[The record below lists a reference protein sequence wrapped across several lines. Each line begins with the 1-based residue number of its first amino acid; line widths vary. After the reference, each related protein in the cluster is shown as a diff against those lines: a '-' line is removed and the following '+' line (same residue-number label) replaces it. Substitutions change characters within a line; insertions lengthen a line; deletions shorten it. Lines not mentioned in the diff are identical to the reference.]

1 MTELTRPDAVLMV
14 GVPRSG
20 TTWIGEALGRTSG
33 ATFVNEPDGDHD
45 PFAFGARLRHGVT
58 PELAPGDP
66 ATSLERLWA
75 GVFAG
80 GRPPRTPRDRV
91 ARRLYAGVPVEARW
105 AAWLGERPSAR
116 LRLVGRLAVPRG
128 AGPPGRPGA
137 VVVAKSVRAE
147 LSVEWIVARFSP
159 RVLIVERN
167 PLNVLASWIELGYVR
182 DPREVQIYRSIADRR
197 WGVDAPASGAPLL
210 ERQTFTFGVLATA
223 LAEAAAKHP
232 DWIRTRH
239 DHLCGDAPVRLADLA
254 GSLGLDWAAASA
266 DFVAESDAA
275 GSGYR
280 LERATSSQPERWRE
294 RLDDAQVA
302 TIRAGLSRFPSGLEG
317 ETYVTGDH

>member
-1 MTELTRPDAVLMV
+1 MTEPTRPAAVLVV
-14 GVPRSG
+14 GVARSG
-20 TTWIGEALGRTSG
+20 TTWIAEALGRTGG

-45 PFAFGARLRHGVT
+45 PFAFSARLGHGVT
-58 PELAPGDP
+58 PELALGET
-66 ATSLERLWA
+66 ATALGRLWA

-80 GRPPRTPRDRV
+80 GRPARTPRDRL
-91 ARRLYAGVPVEARW
+91 ARRLYAGVPVETRW
-105 AAWLGERPSAR
+105 TAWLGARPSAR
-116 LRLVGRLAVPRG
+116 LRLVDRLAVPRV
-128 AGPPGRPGA
+128 AGPGETAAA

-147 LSVEWIVARFSP
+147 LSVEWIVAGFSP

-182 DPREVQIYRSIADRR
+182 DPREAQTYRSIADRR
-197 WGVDAPASGAPLL
+197 WGVDAPASDAPLL

-223 LAEAAAKHP
+223 LRDAAGRHP
-232 DWIRTRH
+232 DWVRTRH
-239 DHLCGDAPVRLADLA
+239 DHLCGDAAIRLGDLA
-254 GSLGLDWAAASA
+254 TSLGLAWGAKSEN
-266 DFVAESDAA
+266 FVAESDAA

-280 LERATSSQPERWRE
+280 LRRATSSQPQRWRE

-317 ETYVTGDH
+317 DTYLVEDQ